1 MITKDHLEK
10 IREELLAR
18 KIVLEEE
25 LDRLSKEPASDNQ
38 SQDDGD
44 QAVSS
49 TLETLRNSIQNAEY
63 DEFTR
68 IEGALQAIEQGTYG
82 ICQDCDQEISEK
94 RLKYNPNAQR
104 CLACQE
110 AAEITSFWSFL
121 IEASLFKSFFYK
133 MDFDFVIKAL

>member
-1 MITKDHLEK
+1 MVAKAHLET
-10 IREELLAR
+10 IRQELLAR
-18 KIVLEEE
+18 KKVLEAE
-25 LDRLSKEPASDNQ
+25 LDRLSKEPVSDNQ

-63 DEFTR
+63 DEYVR
-68 IEGALQAIEQGTYG
+68 IEAALQAIENGTYG
-82 ICQDCDQEISEK
+82 VCQDCDQEISEK

-110 AAEITSFWSFL
+110 AAEVTSF
-121 IEASLFKSFFYK
+121 
-133 MDFDFVIKAL
+133 

>member
-1 MITKDHLEK
+1 MVARAHLEK
-10 IREELLAR
+10 IKQDLLAR
-18 KIVLEEE
+18 KKVLEEE
-25 LDRLSKEPASDNQ
+25 LDRLSKEPVSDNQ

-63 DEFTR
+63 EEYVR
-68 IEGALQAIEQGTYG
+68 IEAALRSIEQGTYG
-82 ICQDCDQEISEK
+82 VCQDCEQEISEK

-110 AAEITSFWSFL
+110 AAEVTSF
-121 IEASLFKSFFYK
+121 
-133 MDFDFVIKAL
+133 